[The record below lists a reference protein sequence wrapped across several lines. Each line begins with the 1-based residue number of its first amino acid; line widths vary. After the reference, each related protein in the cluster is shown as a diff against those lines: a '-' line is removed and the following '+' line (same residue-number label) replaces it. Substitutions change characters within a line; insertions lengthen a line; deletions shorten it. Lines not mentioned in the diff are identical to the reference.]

1 MKNDNLFMLYTF
13 CLAIAAYRAVSCN
26 SRHGQSARHECLLTS
41 SSCHPKIF
49 VKEFSYFLMSCH

>member
-1 MKNDNLFMLYTF
+1 MIQQFADWLIYDICGIDATTHLGEALNFFVYD
-13 CLAIAAYRAVSCN
+13 
-26 SRHGQSARHECLLTS
+26 LTS

>member
-1 MKNDNLFMLYTF
+1 MSN
-13 CLAIAAYRAVSCN
+13 IYRYI
-26 SRHGQSARHECLLTS
+26 QIEKELLTS